1 VKVLLA
7 AGVDP
12 ARCRAEEGVTPLMV
26 AAEGGH
32 VDVVDALLGELA
44 CPACAANAALSA
56 PP

>member
-1 VKVLLA
+1 MKVLLA